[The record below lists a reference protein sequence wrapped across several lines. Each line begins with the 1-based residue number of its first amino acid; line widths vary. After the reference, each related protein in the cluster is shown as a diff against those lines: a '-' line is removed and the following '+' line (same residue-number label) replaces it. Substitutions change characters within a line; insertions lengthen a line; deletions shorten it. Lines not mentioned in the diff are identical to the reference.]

1 MKNDRFQLAVDGKQ
15 SFLGSVD
22 VYATP
27 CGVLL
32 TPGVHHP
39 RTQYGDV

>member
-1 MKNDRFQLAVDGKQ
+1 MKNDRFQLAVDGKR

-22 VYATP
+22 VYATA

-32 TPGVHHP
+32 TPGVHQP